1 MSKGTPIRHFRMLNS
16 EWREMLET
24 IELRNL
30 FTREERWDKSAF
42 ITLAIREKIAKME
55 RSRGGR
61 KASVALARIRGDA
74 QLLEALRVEKTLF
87 DQGQDH

>member
-1 MSKGTPIRHFRMLNS
+1 MSKGTPIRHFRMLDS
-16 EWREMLET
+16 EWQEMLDT

-30 FTREERWDKSAF
+30 FTREEHWDKSAF

-61 KASVALARIRGDA
+61 SASESLVRILGDE
-74 QLLEALRVEKTLF
+74 QLLKALPIEKTLF
-87 DQGQDH
+87 DPGQDH